1 MEGRGV
7 AEVSLG
13 APCRMQLPHGQLIVM
28 CGHAGV
34 CGRAPPKKGFWKQ
47 APARARVPA
56 EVPWAA

>member
-28 CGHAGV
+28 CGHAGAS
-34 CGRAPPKKGFWKQ
+34 GRLFPETFFGGG
-47 APARARVPA
+47 APAHARAPA